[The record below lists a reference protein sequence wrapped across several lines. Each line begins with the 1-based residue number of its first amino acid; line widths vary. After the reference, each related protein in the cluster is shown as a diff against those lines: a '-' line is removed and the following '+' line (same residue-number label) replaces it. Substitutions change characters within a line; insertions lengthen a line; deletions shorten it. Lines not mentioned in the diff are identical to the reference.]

1 MALDSILPTPAPQP
15 PKAAARSQSS
25 SSGSSSAANSL
36 GSPSS
41 SGASA
46 SSTAGSTAGSNGS
59 GGGSDGSAS
68 SASRTAAKTAGKSGS
83 GSSNRGTNST
93 RGSTAS
99 TQSKNASAS
108 SQSKQNA
115 ASTAQTQSTAGS
127 GPGVQTAAG
136 ASSNSDG
143 PSFIEALALS
153 QAQAAD
159 SVSTVATAAPEEVTG
174 GAKPSKAE
182 KSADADASPSSLGFL
197 AQSLAAVMAGV
208 QQQPAAGQATAAT
221 ADSSTDG
228 ASVDGSSMDGVT
240 LASGSSIQNIVAS
253 LTKGTA
259 AELKAVTAAAD
270 GDPKSSA
277 AATGTGA
284 ADGSVSGPSAFQAQM
299 SVGSHFQTTANTQT
313 TNDKVSALVGT
324 PAFNDE
330 LGGKITWMANQGV
343 QSASLQLSPEHLG
356 PIAVHISVQDGSAS
370 VAFNANHADART
382 ALEQALPRLREMFAT
397 QGLTLTD
404 ASVSQQSPRGQSQKQ
419 AVAAIGAI
427 GGASSEESTSSL
439 PTVASNRLGLV
450 DTYA

>member
-1 MALDSILPTPAPQP
+1 VALDSILSTPAPQP
-15 PKAAARSQSS
+15 PKAAARSQSP
-25 SSGSSSAANSL
+25 SSGSSGTANSL
-36 GSPSS
+36 GSPASS
-41 SGASA
+41 VASA
-46 SSTAGSTAGSNGS
+46 NSTAGSAAGSNGS

-68 SASRTAAKTAGKSGS
+68 SASRTAAKNAGKSGS
-83 GSSNRGTNST
+83 GSSNRGASST

-108 SQSKQNA
+108 SQPKQNT
-115 ASTAQTQSTAGS
+115 ASSTQTQSTAGS
-127 GPGVQTAAG
+127 GAGAQTAAG

-143 PSFIEALALS
+143 PSFIEALAQS

-159 SVSTVATAAPEEVTG
+159 SVSTVATVTPEEVTG
-174 GAKPSKAE
+174 SAKSSKAE
-182 KSADADASPSSLGFL
+182 KSAAADDSPSSLGFL
-197 AQSLAAVMAGV
+197 SQSLAAVMAGV
-208 QQQPAAGQATAAT
+208 QQQPTAGQATAAN
-221 ADSSTDG
+221 SSADG
-228 ASVDGSSMDGVT
+228 ASVDGVS

-270 GDPKSSA
+270 GDPKGGA
-277 AATGTGA
+277 AATATGA
-284 ADGSVSGPSAFQAQM
+284 ADGSASGPSAFQAQM
-299 SVGSHFQTTANTQT
+299 SVGSHFQTTANTQMA
-313 TNDKVSALVGT
+313 NDKVSAPVGT

-356 PIAVHISVQDGSAS
+356 PVAVHISVQDGSAS
-370 VAFNANHADART
+370 VAFNANHADTRA
-382 ALEQALPRLREMFAT
+382 ALEKALPQLREMFAT

-404 ASVSQQSPRGQSQKQ
+404 ASVSQQSPRGQPQKQ

-427 GGASSEESTSSL
+427 GGVSSEESTSPL
-439 PTVASNRLGLV
+439 AAVASTRLGLV

>member
-1 MALDSILPTPAPQP
+1 MALDSILSTPVAPQP
-15 PKAAARSQSS
+15 PKAAPRSQSS
-25 SSGSSSAANSL
+25 SSGSSSTANSS
-36 GSPSS
+36 GSSSS

-46 SSTAGSTAGSNGS
+46 GSAAGSTAGSNGS
-59 GGGSDGSAS
+59 GSGSDG
-68 SASRTAAKTAGKSGS
+68 SASRTAAKNPGKSGS
-83 GSSNRGTNST
+83 GSSSRGASST

-108 SQSKQNA
+108 SQPNQNTG
-115 ASTAQTQSTAGS
+115 SSAQTQSTADS
-127 GPGVQTAAG
+127 GPGAPTPAG
-136 ASSNSDG
+136 ATGNSDG
-143 PSFIEALALS
+143 PSFIEALAQS

-182 KSADADASPSSLGFL
+182 KSGAADASPASLGFL

-208 QQQPAAGQATAAT
+208 QQQQPAAGQPTP
-221 ADSSTDG
+221 ADSTTDSTTDG
-228 ASVDGSSMDGVT
+228 ASVDGVS

-259 AELKAVTAAAD
+259 VELKAVTAAAN
-270 GDPKSSA
+270 GDSKGSA
-277 AATGTGA
+277 TATAAGA
-284 ADGSVSGPSAFQAQM
+284 ADGSASGTSAFQAQM
-299 SVGSHFQTTANTQT
+299 SVGSHFQTTANTQMA
-313 TNDKVSALVGT
+313 NDKVSASVGT

-356 PIAVHISVQDGSAS
+356 PVAVHISVQNGSAS
-370 VAFNANHADART
+370 VAFNANHADARA

-397 QGLTLTD
+397 QGLTLSD
-404 ASVSQQSPRGQSQKQ
+404 ASVSHQSPRGQSQKQ

-427 GGASSEESTSSL
+427 GGVSSEESTSPL
-439 PTVASNRLGLV
+439 PAVASTRLGLV

>member
-1 MALDSILPTPAPQP
+1 VALDSILSTPAPQP

-36 GSPSS
+36 GSSSS

-46 SSTAGSTAGSNGS
+46 SSTAGSTGGSNGS

-68 SASRTAAKTAGKSGS
+68 SASRTAAKNAGKPAS
-83 GSSNRGTNST
+83 GSSNRGASST

-99 TQSKNASAS
+99 TQSKNASGS
-108 SQSKQNA
+108 SQSKQNT
-115 ASTAQTQSTAGS
+115 ASSAQTQSTAAS
-127 GPGVQTAAG
+127 GRGAPTAAG

-143 PSFIEALALS
+143 PSFIEALAQS

-159 SVSTVATAAPEEVTG
+159 SVSTVATVAPEEVTG
-174 GAKPSKAE
+174 SAKSSKAE
-182 KSADADASPSSLGFL
+182 KSAAADDSPASLGFL
-197 AQSLAAVMAGV
+197 SQSLAAVMAGV
-208 QQQPAAGQATAAT
+208 QQQPAAGQATAANGS
-221 ADSSTDG
+221 ADGTSL
-228 ASVDGSSMDGVT
+228 DGVSADGVS
-240 LASGSSIQNIVAS
+240 LARGSSIQNIVAS

-259 AELKAVTAAAD
+259 AELKAVTAAAA
-270 GDPKSSA
+270 GDPKGGA
-277 AATGTGA
+277 AATATGA
-284 ADGSVSGPSAFQAQM
+284 ADGSASGTSAFQAQM
-299 SVGSHFQTTANTQT
+299 SVGSHFQTTANTPM
-313 TNDKVSALVGT
+313 TNDKVSAPVGT

-356 PIAVHISVQDGSAS
+356 PVAVHISVQDGSAS
-370 VAFNANHADART
+370 VAFNANHADARA

-427 GGASSEESTSSL
+427 GGVSSEESTSPL
-439 PTVASNRLGLV
+439 AAVASTRLGLV